1 MNSIENSLRTSGIA
15 YADLSLNEKVA
26 RGEITQLRA
35 DVVRV
40 GKFLGTLVVIV
51 VSMGLFTF
59 VVGTG
64 FFLLDFLLDNPE
76 VAPRLV
82 WFIVANHTVQLV
94 VFGVLSIIGWR
105 RYRLPLNKHLA
116 QGTGTMDLECPRCR
130 NLDEKNRVNGGFM
143 CTMCGW
149 TRAA

>member
-59 VVGTG
+59 MVGTG

-82 WFIVANHTVQLV
+82 WFIVTNHTVQLV
-94 VFGVLSIIGWR
+94 VFGFLSIMGWR

-116 QGTGTMDLECPRCR
+116 QRIGTMDLECPRCR
-130 NLDEKNRVNGGFM
+130 NLDENNRVNGGFM